1 MFSTKVNDKSPL
13 GVNASA
19 DRKSEKSSPYM
30 KNQNKDHLG
39 QPQETA
45 QPSKGP

>member
-1 MFSTKVNDKSPL
+1 MFSSKVNDKSSI

-30 KNQNKDHLG
+30 KNQNKDHLE
-39 QPQETA
+39 Q
-45 QPSKGP
+45 